1 MYTISRILVPVDF
14 SPCSRAALD
23 YGAFLGAR
31 FGAAIDVLHV
41 WQPPRS
47 IWEPLYPM
55 DVAQHRLV
63 RFESTDAGQQM
74 KEFLAH
80 LEGQGN
86 LKVRGRLESGDP
98 YETILGVA
106 IDEAYDLIVM
116 GTHGRTGMSHLLLG
130 SLAEAV
136 VRRAPC
142 PVLTIHRA
150 DPPRRPRPRSMPSAV
165 SDGHDRV
172 ENESR

>member
-1 MYTISRILVPVDF
+1 MYTLRRILVPVDF

-23 YGAFLGAR
+23 YAAFLGTH
-31 FGAAIDVLHV
+31 FGAAIDVLYV

-47 IWEPLYPM
+47 IWEPLYPIE
-55 DVAQHRLV
+55 ATQPALAA
-63 RFESTDAGQQM
+63 FESTDAGQQM

-80 LEGQGN
+80 LDGRAGIR
-86 LKVRGRLESGDP
+86 VRGRLETGDP

-106 IDEAYDLIVM
+106 VDDAYDLIVM

-142 PVLTIHRA
+142 PVLTVHRA
-150 DPPRRPRPRSMPSAV
+150 TPPLTNERSNPRSDEDHSIE
-165 SDGHDRV
+165 G
-172 ENESR
+172 EL